1 MSVAKSLQEIQDL
14 LNNANLSISEQQRLQ
29 REINRLKQISRDTT
43 QERLD
48 LEQDINNAIIVQ
60 SRYYNDLYK
69 ELQNITAELDNQ
81 LKAQN
86 QMTKGLKGL
95 TAEANK
101 LANEEDNITTFNK
114 KQLLAIDAKIKAE
127 AKRAKQNALDL
138 ANKHKIMGLNDQDF
152 ATRLK
157 HLQTLDKSQ
166 GGINKK
172 EAEAL
177 VTARGM
183 IKDNFS
189 VINRTIAASK
199 KRIGLENEFN
209 KKLGAGGQI
218 AQGLDKAL
226 QNAGLPALGISD
238 AVDEAKKNFL
248 ALDDNARKSHGSFK
262 IMKDVAGGIGQSL
275 KGALTSANLMT
286 FVFTALIKT
295 VMDMDKSSGEFAKNN
310 GISYKNALGI
320 REEMSQ
326 IAMSSDDIM
335 VSSKALMETQVSLN
349 KFFGQST
356 KFTGQLAE
364 DMTSIAKRT
373 GLSEEAQGLFA
384 LESMKTGKGAKDILK
399 TQTLTVRE
407 LNQQKGLQMSVKQIQ
422 EEIAKVSDAVFMT
435 FEGSTEELTKQ
446 VMSVKALGANM
457 QQVEAIASS
466 MLDFESSI
474 QAELEAELLLGKQIN
489 LEKARQAALQGDMGK
504 VAEEVMKNDAI
515 MNAFATDNVI
525 QQEAAAKAL
534 GMSRN
539 ELAGMIKEQEK
550 LEAVR
555 AAGYESM
562 DEAQKAYNALREE
575 GLSKEQAAAELGDD
589 NLAAQL
595 ESVSVG
601 ERMNALFERLQ
612 EILVPIGETILVIA
626 DAMMPIFEFV
636 GKIAEGF
643 KLIGDLATAFGEKV
657 TELTSGLG
665 ILGSLLRGL
674 AYIAVLLAGY
684 FAYQAVGWIP
694 VVGPVLGAIAAATVI
709 GKGFSAISSQPKKAG
724 DMLGTA
730 DGRVQV
736 SPQEGG
742 IFELSPNDDFAAA
755 PGLADN
761 IKDGKG
767 EKGGGARRDAAL
779 IAEVRTLIDV
789 SRQILAKNTTLM
801 VDGEVLATTTT
812 NRQVQ
817 DTRKTQ

>member
-1 MSVAKSLQEIQDL
+1 MATAKSLKEINDL
-14 LNNANLSISEQQRLQ
+14 INKSNLSLQ
-29 REINRLKQISRDTT
+29 DRIDFQDQVNKLIAAGTSTT
-43 QERLD
+43 KERLR
-48 LEQDINNAIIVQ
+48 LEKDINNAVLIQ
-60 SRYYNDLYK
+60 NRYYNDLYK

-81 LKAQN
+81 FKTQN
-86 QMTKGLKGL
+86 QMTKGLRGL
-95 TAEANK
+95 TNEAQK
-101 LANEEDNITTFNK
+101 LANEEDQITTYNK
-114 KQLLAIDAKIKAE
+114 KQLLAIDEKMKKE
-127 AKRAKQNALDL
+127 AKRAIDNAKALAHDL
-138 ANKHKIMGLNDQDF
+138 KLTDSTGKIQQD
-152 ATRLK
+152 AQQKIDALRA
-157 HLQTLDKSQ
+157 S
-166 GGINKK
+166 GNKK
-172 EAEAL
+172 EADAATTAL
-177 VTARGM
+177 GM

-189 VINRTIAASK
+189 AIQKNLNASE
-199 KRIGLENEFN
+199 KRIGLEDEFN
-209 KKLGAGGQI
+209 KKLGAGGQL
-218 AQGLDKAL
+218 AQGLDKAM
-226 QNAGLPALGISD
+226 QKAGLPALGISD
-238 AVDEAKKNFL
+238 AVDGAKKNFL
-248 ALDDNARKSHGSFK
+248 ALDDKARKSHGSFK
-262 IMKDVAGGIGQSL
+262 IIKDVAGGIKGNL
-275 KGALTSANLMT
+275 KGALSSANLMT
-286 FVFTALIKT
+286 FALTALIKT

-335 VSSKALMETQVSLN
+335 VSNKALMETQDNLN
-349 KFFGQST
+349 NFFGQST
-356 KFTGQLAE
+356 LFTGQLAE

-373 GLSEEAQGLFA
+373 GLSGEAQGVFA
-384 LESMKTGKGAKDILK
+384 LESMKTGKDAKDILN

-446 VMSVKALGANM
+446 VMSVKALGSNM

-489 LEKARQAALQGDMGK
+489 LEKARQFALEGNMGK
-504 VAEEVMKNDAI
+504 VAEEVMGNEAI

-555 AAGYESM
+555 AAGYDSM
-562 DEAQKAYNALREE
+562 DDAQKAYNALREE
-575 GLSKEQAAAELGDD
+575 GLSKEEAAAKMKDED
-589 NLAAQL
+589 LAAQL

-601 ERMNALFERLQ
+601 ERMNAIFARLQ

-643 KLIGDLATAFGEKV
+643 KLIGDLATFFGEKV

-665 ILGSLLRGL
+665 MLGSILRGL
-674 AYIAVLLAGY
+674 AYIAVLFAGY
-684 FAYQAVGWIP
+684 LAYQAVGWIP

-709 GKGFSAISSQPKKAG
+709 GKGFSAISSQPKKVG
-724 DMLGTA
+724 DAMGDA
-730 DGRVQV
+730 NGRFEF
-736 SPQEGG
+736 SPAEGG
-742 IFELSPNDDFAAA
+742 LYEASSNDQVAIA
-755 PGLADN
+755 PGVVDDLEN
-761 IKDGKG
+761 TK
-767 EKGGGARRDAAL
+767 KGGGARRDAAL
-779 IAEVRTLIDV
+779 ISEVKTLIDV
-789 SRQILAKNTTLM
+789 SRQILAKSTTLVLDGDVIATNTT
-801 VDGEVLATTTT
+801 D
-812 NRQVQ
+812 RQMK
-817 DTRKTQ
+817 DKRKAQ